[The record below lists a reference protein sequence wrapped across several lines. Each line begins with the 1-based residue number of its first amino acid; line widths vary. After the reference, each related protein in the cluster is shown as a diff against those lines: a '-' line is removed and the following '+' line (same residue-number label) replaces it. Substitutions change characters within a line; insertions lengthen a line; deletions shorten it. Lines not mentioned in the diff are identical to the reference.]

1 MTQYPITQRNK
12 VIRSPK
18 RASYDPAVIHAIL
31 DEAMVCHVACQSEQG
46 PLIQP
51 TLHWRVDEVLYIHGS
66 SKNGLFQQ
74 LLKGA
79 EASIAVTLL
88 DGIVFARSAFHHSV
102 NYRSVILYG
111 KAYEVTDEVEKR
123 ASLDALM
130 EKFHQGRSK
139 EARPANDTELKAT
152 SVLAF
157 KLENISAKVR
167 TGGPIDDP
175 EDMALPVWAGVQP
188 IELTL
193 GEIVYE
199 K

>member
-1 MTQYPITQRNK
+1 MKNYPITQRNK
-12 VIRSPK
+12 VIRSPRK
-18 RASYDPAVIHAIL
+18 ASYDPEVIHAIL

-46 PLIQP
+46 SLIQP

-74 LLKGA
+74 LLNGA

-167 TGGPIDDP
+167 TGGPVDDP
-175 EDMALPVWAGVQP
+175 EDMTLPVWAGVQP
-188 IELTL
+188 ITL
-193 GEIVYE
+193 QLGDIVYE
-199 K
+199 

>member
-1 MTQYPITQRNK
+1 MMKSYPITQRNK

-18 RASYDPAVIHAIL
+18 RASYDPEVIHAIL
-31 DEAMVCHVACQSEQG
+31 DEGMLCHVACQSEQG

-66 SKNGLFQQ
+66 TKNGLFQQ
-74 LLKGA
+74 LLHGA

-139 EARPANDTELKAT
+139 EARPANNTELKAT

-167 TGGPIDDP
+167 TGGPVDDT
-175 EDMALPVWAGVQP
+175 EDMTLPVWAGVQP
-188 IELTL
+188 ITL
-193 GEIVYE
+193 QLGDIVYE
-199 K
+199 